1 MQKSTIV
8 SKKEL
13 SNISFSFERGGQNEN
28 ESFGKKS
35 RNIHQVQQKTNE
47 SKKKNEK
54 RKERARKIVEV
65 TNAPTTNQNQ
75 YSICRIQ
82 AVWVDGGH
90 DVSIPNP
97 NSNELK
103 QWTESA
109 HRLNGANERTE
120 WAAAT
125 TISTLKMYN
134 IANWPSMWA
143 LYTVFRF
150 GVPFS
155 VWICC
160 CCCCFSQHNRRHNIW

>member
-103 QWTESA
+103 QWTE
-109 HRLNGANERTE
+109 RTPIERGKRTNWMSGGNNNKHTE
-120 WAAAT
+120 NVQYRKLAEYV
-125 TISTLKMYN
+125 STLYG
-134 IANWPSMWA
+134 I
-143 LYTVFRF
+143 
-150 GVPFS
+150 S
-155 VWICC
+155 VWCSVQC
-160 CCCCFSQHNRRHNIW
+160 VDLLLLLLFFTT